1 MESFLECNTRERGFT
16 FKLEEMTRRSCEV
29 TRETHQEWQ
38 STLANLLGQTI
49 ELFSLQRDRKFFD
62 ASKMPTE
69 GGGGEGGESLIIIEF
84 LTFDQ
89 FVSAGYSGQT
99 FDWCSLITSPGSPL
113 NMVSLVSTY
122 HHPLHQHH
130 QPTKLRTY

>member
-29 TRETHQEWQ
+29 TRGTHQEWQ
-38 STLANLLGQTI
+38 STLANLGGQTI
-49 ELFSLQRDRKFFD
+49 EMFSLQRDRKFFD
-62 ASKMPTE
+62 ASKRPTE
-69 GGGGEGGESLIIIEF
+69 GGRRERGWGGGESLTIIEF

-99 FDWCSLITSPGSPL
+99 FDWCSLITSP
-113 NMVSLVSTY
+113 
-122 HHPLHQHH
+122 
-130 QPTKLRTY
+130 